1 MCWKK
6 DGGIFDAVLFFWI
19 PVPSQEVTGHVRLC
33 VRLSAIDF
41 AHVFLIRSW
50 NCSNRATF
58 KKTLL
63 WIIAIYL
70 FKIKKTDTI
79 QSLYKVISKTFYS
92 THKNVD
98 ILCIRH
104 VFAITCI
111 KYAHNQKIGKPN
123 NLKSK
128 PKSLAITD
136 NVVVIC
142 V

>member
-1 MCWKK
+1 MNYCNLSFQNKK
-6 DGGIFDAVLFFWI
+6 
-19 PVPSQEVTGHVRLC
+19 
-33 VRLSAIDF
+33 
-41 AHVFLIRSW
+41 
-50 NCSNRATF
+50 N
-58 KKTLL
+58 
-63 WIIAIYL
+63 
-70 FKIKKTDTI
+70 DTI

-104 VFAITCI
+104 VFAITFI
-111 KYAHNQKIGKPN
+111 EYAHNQKIGKPN

-128 PKSLAITD
+128 PKSLVITD